1 MLFANKIR
9 KIYFSVK
16 TGGESFVF
24 FYDDDK
30 LIFVIKSKK
39 QKFIQYKVHNLNLIV
54 INKIYLM

>member
-16 TGGESFVF
+16 TGGQSFVF